1 MQNNQPFNDLPPSH
15 PVLTSTGGV
24 SADTFARV
32 GDDGALPAGDVL
44 LTVAQL
50 DLIGQVSGKKGVLL
64 TATDSPETLVLP
76 LAELDLIAIE
86 FAAFADGRGYSFAA
100 LLRRQ
105 GFTGELR
112 AVGDVFK
119 DVLFYLKRC
128 GFNSFVLKAGKDVEV
143 AKAGLNDFSAG
154 YQIATATPNSHYQT
168 GR

>member
-1 MQNNQPFNDLPPSH
+1 MQAQTD
-15 PVLTSTGGV
+15 VLTLSGEV
-24 SADTFARV
+24 IANTFV
-32 GDDGALPAGDVL
+32 QLGEDGAVPAGDVL

-50 DLIGQVSGKKGVLL
+50 DQLAQVTGKKGLLL
-64 TATDSPETLVLP
+64 TVNDSPETTALP

-86 FAAFADGRGYSFAA
+86 FGAFADGRGYSFAA

-105 GFTGELR
+105 GFKGELR

-128 GFNSFVLKAGKDVEV
+128 GFNSFVLKEGKDINE

-154 YQIATATPNSHYQT
+154 YQAATATPDAHYQT
-168 GR
+168 GRQL